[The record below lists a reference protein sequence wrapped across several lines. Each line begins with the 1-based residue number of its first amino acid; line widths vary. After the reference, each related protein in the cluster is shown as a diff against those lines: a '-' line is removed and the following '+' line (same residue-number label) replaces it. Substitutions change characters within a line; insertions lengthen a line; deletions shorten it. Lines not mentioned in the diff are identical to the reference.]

1 MRRLRG
7 FTVLAFTVVAAIVV
21 LCALAALPRRTVFS
35 GGEKYT
41 FYVGNTSKNCRVVS
55 CPASDAGLT
64 KLTLNGICGE
74 SATFASLD
82 IDEFLRSVNGEI
94 IQTERLDDSVN
105 YYCKADL
112 PYSINLFGTTI
123 NLHICRRE
131 GSVTVGSPII
141 FGGY

>member
-55 CPASDAGLT
+55 CRPAEAELT
-64 KLTLNGICGE
+64 RLTLREVCGE
-74 SATFASLD
+74 SATFSSLD
-82 IDEFLRSVNGEI
+82 INTFLEGVGGEI
-94 IQTERLDDSVN
+94 LFKEEMDDSVN
-105 YYCKADL
+105 YYCAADL
-112 PYSINLFGTTI
+112 PYFVELYGKTV
-123 NLHICRRE
+123 NLHICVRE
-131 GSVTVGSPII
+131 EGVTVGSPII